1 MHLLHIICGH
11 SELKRWVALLLK
23 KSVICFPEN
32 QGRFIPNSAHPFN
45 KAVNNMEV
53 CWCQF
58 WMVLHSSSYFWL
70 DTRQLGTYS
79 WVFLKQSLHTGKR
92 LLSYDRCY
100 DKPGCAVKKLHYWET
115 SKMCPGAAGICV
127 YLVSSVSTAGAN
139 NCWDSCASVKWSIC
153 LENNLRYFHI
163 NWWGYIFDLSEL
175 IEIKSSFINGKH

>member
-1 MHLLHIICGH
+1 
-11 SELKRWVALLLK
+11 
-23 KSVICFPEN
+23 
-32 QGRFIPNSAHPFN
+32 
-45 KAVNNMEV
+45 MEV

-175 IEIKSSFINGKH
+175 IEIKSSFINGKTLVSCCALKSKFKTLFKLHINGPMLLMALSLIQLLWASVQVR